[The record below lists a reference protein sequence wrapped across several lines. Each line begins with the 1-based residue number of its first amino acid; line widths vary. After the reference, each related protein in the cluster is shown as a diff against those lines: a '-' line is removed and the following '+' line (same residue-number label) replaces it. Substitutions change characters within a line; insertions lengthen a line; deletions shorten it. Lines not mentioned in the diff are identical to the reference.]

1 MAKGLIGVGR
11 VQKDQAMRALGES
24 ARLEAEQ
31 QLAQDALDTQ
41 RELAQKQT
49 QGTLAGAGAAVGYLA
64 GAGAAATGGGIG
76 MATGAAAGPVGAVIG
91 LVAGFKDFTA
101 DICLSEIGFY

>member
-1 MAKGLIGVGR
+1 MAKGLIGIGR

-64 GAGAAATGGGIG
+64 GAGSTTGIG
-76 MATGAAAGPVGAVIG
+76 AATGAAAGPVGAVIG
-91 LVAGFKDFTA
+91 LVAGFLLAELF
-101 DICLSEIGFY
+101 S

>member
-41 RELAQKQT
+41 RELAKKQT
-49 QGTLAGAGAAVGYLA
+49 QGTLGGAGAAIGYFAGAGAGS
-64 GAGAAATGGGIG
+64 IG

-91 LVAGFKDFTA
+91 LVAGFLLAELFD
-101 DICLSEIGFY
+101 

>member
-1 MAKGLIGVGR
+1 MAKGLIGIGR

-64 GAGAAATGGGIG
+64 GTGAGSIG
-76 MATGAAAGPVGAVIG
+76 AATGAAAGPVGAVIG
-91 LVAGFKDFTA
+91 LVAGFL
-101 DICLSEIGFY
+101 LSELFA

>member
-1 MAKGLIGVGR
+1 MAKGLIGIGR

-64 GAGAAATGGGIG
+64 GTGSASGIG
-76 MATGAAAGPVGAVIG
+76 AATGAAAGPVGAVIG
-91 LVAGFKDFTA
+91 LVAGFLLAELF
-101 DICLSEIGFY
+101 S

>member
-24 ARLEAEQ
+24 AKLEAEQ

-49 QGTLAGAGAAVGYLA
+49 QGTLAGAGAAIGYFA
-64 GAGAAATGGGIG
+64 GTGAGSIG

-91 LVAGFKDFTA
+91 LVAGFLLAELFD
-101 DICLSEIGFY
+101 

>member
-1 MAKGLIGVGR
+1 MAKGLIGIGR

-64 GAGAAATGGGIG
+64 GTGAGSIG
-76 MATGAAAGPVGAVIG
+76 AATGAAAGPVGAVIG
-91 LVAGFKDFTA
+91 LVAGFL
-101 DICLSEIGFY
+101 LSELFD

>member
-24 ARLEAEQ
+24 AKLEAEQ

-41 RELAQKQT
+41 REVAQKQT
-49 QGTLAGAGAAVGYLA
+49 QGTLAGTGAALGGLAGTLGMMGSVGGPAGAA
-64 GAGAAATGGGIG
+64 IG
-76 MATGAAAGPVGAVIG
+76 FAAGFLLAE
-91 LVAGFKDFTA
+91 LF
-101 DICLSEIGFY
+101 S

>member
-64 GAGAAATGGGIG
+64 GTGAGSIG
-76 MATGAAAGPVGAVIG
+76 AATGAAAGPVGAVIG
-91 LVAGFKDFTA
+91 LVAGFLLAELF
-101 DICLSEIGFY
+101 S

>member
-1 MAKGLIGVGR
+1 MAKGLIAIGR

-24 ARLEAEQ
+24 ARLESEQ

-64 GAGAAATGGGIG
+64 GAGSTTGIG
-76 MATGAAAGPVGAVIG
+76 AATGAAAGPVGAVIG
-91 LVAGFKDFTA
+91 LVAGFL
-101 DICLSEIGFY
+101 LSELFD

>member
-1 MAKGLIGVGR
+1 MAKGLIGIGR

-64 GAGAAATGGGIG
+64 GTGAGSIG
-76 MATGAAAGPVGAVIG
+76 AATGAAAGPVGAVIG
-91 LVAGFKDFTA
+91 LVAGFLLAELF
-101 DICLSEIGFY
+101 S

>member
-1 MAKGLIGVGR
+1 MAKGLIGIGR

-64 GAGAAATGGGIG
+64 GTGAGSIGAAK
-76 MATGAAAGPVGAVIG
+76 GAAAGPVGAVIG
-91 LVAGFKDFTA
+91 LVAGFLLAELF
-101 DICLSEIGFY
+101 S

>member
-24 ARLEAEQ
+24 AKLEAEQ

-49 QGTLAGAGAAVGYLA
+49 QGTLAGAGAAIGYFA
-64 GAGAAATGGGIG
+64 GAGSATGIG
-76 MATGAAAGPVGAVIG
+76 AATGAAAGPVGAIIG
-91 LVAGFKDFTA
+91 LVAGFLLAELFD
-101 DICLSEIGFY
+101 

>member
-1 MAKGLIGVGR
+1 MAKGLIGIGR

-64 GAGAAATGGGIG
+64 GTGAGSIG
-76 MATGAAAGPVGAVIG
+76 AATGAAAGPVGAVIG
-91 LVAGFKDFTA
+91 LVAGFVLAELFD
-101 DICLSEIGFY
+101 